1 MKKFDVSIKMTC
13 RTYGIKAKSEEKAK
27 VKALKLMLKKAL
39 EKEPTFWDEV
49 QDLETTFVVDSDDY
63 YEPDKSEIKS
73 LNFPEG
79 CEIESEP
86 EINGVKSLN
95 FRSKT

>member
-49 QDLETTFVVDSDDY
+49 QDLETTFVVDSDEW
-63 YEPDKSEIKS
+63 YEPDKSE
-73 LNFPEG
+73 E
-79 CEIESEP
+79 
-86 EINGVKSLN
+86 VA
-95 FRSKT
+95 